1 MGTSRLHKIL
11 AALLSGVLAL
21 ALVAAISGLNG
32 GDGLSRQVRAS
43 LAESGVK
50 SEVTAVLLNFRGYDT
65 LLEIAVLLLALIGV
79 TALAGGEAAPEKA
92 VARDPALSG
101 LAELILPLMV
111 LASGYLLY
119 AGTYAPGGAFQAGAV
134 LAAAI
139 LLARLAGIAEPE
151 RRKGALAGIAAIG
164 FAAFL
169 SAALVP
175 LLLGARFFD
184 YPGQAAHVII
194 IVIEA
199 ALTISTALI
208 LYLLFSECSS
218 IRQWRGREGGAE

>member
-1 MGTSRLHKIL
+1 MGISRLHKIF
-11 AALLSGVLAL
+11 AAVLSGGLAL
-21 ALVAAISGLNG
+21 ALIASISGLNEE
-32 GDGLSRQVRAS
+32 DGLSRQVRAS
-43 LAESGVK
+43 IEESGVK

-79 TALAGGEAAPEKA
+79 TALAEGETAPEKA
-92 VARDPALSG
+92 DARDPALSG

-111 LASGYLLY
+111 LASGYLLH

-164 FAAFL
+164 FAVFL
-169 SAALVP
+169 SAALAP

-184 YPGQAAHVII
+184 YPGQAAHAI
-194 IVIEA
+194 IVVVEG
-199 ALTISTALI
+199 ALAISTALI

-218 IRQWRGREGGAE
+218 IRQWRGRKGEAE